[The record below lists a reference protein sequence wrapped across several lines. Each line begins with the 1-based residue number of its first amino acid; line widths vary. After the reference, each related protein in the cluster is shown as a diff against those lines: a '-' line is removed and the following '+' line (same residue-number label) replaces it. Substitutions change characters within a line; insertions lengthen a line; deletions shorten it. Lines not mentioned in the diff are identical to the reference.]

1 MKYFVIGGAGFIGS
15 SLVKQLLKD
24 NKPVTVYDDLSSGKF
39 EYIKEC
45 TSNKYF
51 KFIKGDIMDF
61 NKLCKAMKGQQ
72 FVYHLAANPEVR
84 LGEKDTRID
93 FQINT
98 IGTLNVLDSIVKNK
112 IKKLAFTSS
121 SAVFGI
127 PSIIPTP
134 EDYGP
139 SLPESFYGASK
150 LASEGFISVYAKIF
164 KIKTWI
170 FKLANI
176 TGEPLT
182 HGIIF
187 DFIKKINKNPKEL
200 EVLGDGNQE
209 KSYVTN
215 RMLVDAMQYVIK
227 KTMKNKESVLLYN
240 IGNDDKIKVK
250 KIAELFIK
258 TNKLSSKLKY
268 TGGKVGWK
276 GDVPLMQLSIK
287 KIKKIGWKPSKS
299 SEECVLESIKNNLIN
314 KESTKSQ

>member
-15 SLVKQLLKD
+15 SLVKLLLKE
-24 NKPVTVYDDLSSGKF
+24 NNPVTVYDDLSSGKF
-39 EYIKEC
+39 DYIKEC
-45 TSNKYF
+45 TSKKYF
-51 KFIKGDIMDF
+51 KFIKGDILDF
-61 NKLCKAMKGQQ
+61 NKLSKSMKGHQ
-72 FVYHLAANPEVR
+72 FVYHLAANSEVR

-93 FQINT
+93 FRINT
-98 IGTLNVLDSIVKNK
+98 VGTLNVLDAIIKNK
-112 IKKLAFTSS
+112 IKKIAFTSS

-127 PSIIPTP
+127 PSKIPTP

-150 LASEGFISVYAKIF
+150 LACEGFISAYAKIF

-170 FKLANI
+170 FRLANI

-187 DFIKKINKNPKEL
+187 DFVKKIKKNPEEL

-215 RMLVDAMQYVIK
+215 RMLVEAMQYVVK
-227 KTMKNKESVLLYN
+227 KTMNRKERVLLYN
-240 IGNDDKIKVK
+240 IGSDDKIKIK
-250 KIAELFIK
+250 KIAKTFVK
-258 TNKLSSKLKY
+258 TNLLQAKLKY

-276 GDVPLMQLSIK
+276 GDVPLMMLSNK
-287 KIKKIGWKPSKS
+287 KIKKLGWTPTKS
-299 SEECVLESIKNNLIN
+299 SEECILEAIKYNLIG
-314 KESTKSQ
+314 KK